1 MLAATPVLPFPLP
14 KLWSCGHVG
23 FSFVALPAHLMVLSV
38 RAFSVLNSRLPPHA
52 VAVTCKMTVTMTIP
66 DDLSRELSVKFNNL
80 SQAALEALAC
90 EAYENDVLSL
100 EQVRRMLDLPSRW
113 EAQAVL
119 SSHGVWPGTTAE
131 DFRSDLETLI
141 DLRPSD

>member
-1 MLAATPVLPFPLP
+1 M
-14 KLWSCGHVG
+14 
-23 FSFVALPAHLMVLSV
+23 VAPV
-38 RAFSVLNSRLPPHA
+38 RAFSVWNSGLPPHG
-52 VAVTCKMTVTMTIP
+52 VGVVYGMTVTIP
-66 DDLSRELSVKFNNL
+66 DDLSRELSAKFNNL
-80 SQAALEALAC
+80 SQAALEALAS
-90 EAYENDVLSL
+90 EAYENNVLSL